1 VSTVLVTGANG
12 FIGLPL
18 TIALATRGD
27 DVHAISTQTA
37 PPPLSN
43 VRWHRL
49 DLTAPGGE
57 LEALVRRLRPSRL
70 VHLAWHSAP
79 VRLWDAPENVLW
91 VESSLRLARAFIDG
105 GGRRMLIAGTCAE
118 YDWSV
123 ADRPL
128 AEGGSP
134 LVPAT
139 LYGVA
144 KDALRRVVAAYAAQ
158 AGVELVWA
166 RPFFLYGPRE
176 PQGRLVPSVVRSL
189 LHGEP
194 VATSGG
200 EQLRDFMHVEDMAGA
215 LVALLDSAAVGN
227 VNIGSGVGVAVGEMV
242 DEIVR
247 LIGRPELVRR
257 GGLPMRP
264 GEPPQLV
271 ADVRRLHDEVGYR
284 PRVALADGLAATV
297 AWWETQER

>member
-1 VSTVLVTGANG
+1 MSAVLVTGANG

-18 TIALATRGD
+18 TIALAARGEE
-27 DVHAISTQTA
+27 VHAISTQPA
-37 PPPLSN
+37 PPPVPN
-43 VRWHRL
+43 VRWYRI

-57 LEALVRRLRPSRL
+57 LEALMRRLRPARL

-91 VESSLRLARAFIDG
+91 VESSLRLVRAFIDG

-118 YDWSV
+118 YDWSA

-128 AEGGSP
+128 AEGRSP
-134 LVPAT
+134 LAPAT

-144 KDALRRVVAAYAAQ
+144 KDALRRVAAAYAAQ
-158 AGVELVWA
+158 AGVELAWG

-176 PQGRLVPSVVRSL
+176 PPGRLVPSVVCAL

-215 LVALLDSAAVGN
+215 LLALLDSTAVGD
-227 VNIGSGVGVAVGEMV
+227 VNIASGVGVAVGEMV

-257 GGLPMRP
+257 GALPMRP

-271 ADVRRLHDEVGYR
+271 ADVTRLREEIGFR

-297 AWWETQER
+297 AWWEAQER